1 MSLKTPAELTLEID
15 AAVNPAGGPPLITGA
30 GLNTVLH
37 SLATELT
44 TLPTEVAAAGAGQLA
59 ELRAALQ
66 GQVLVQSAATGTRTY
81 CTSWEQAHAAAAPG
95 DVVTF
100 GPGTF
105 GDPSRQALIQKDLEV
120 RLHAATTWQFS
131 MLYLH
136 TAYQATRRRVRLVG
150 EGCLKGTIM
159 WYGDTPLDVELRHV
173 RHEGVLV
180 HNAYLTTDSNLDQ
193 LLLDGVRF
201 AAPAGADYL
210 TAFTRYGGYYFKP
223 LAVTVRN
230 CQGTVPGGAFYRNTG
245 SGGNPSDAAG
255 NLLRIQGS
263 HLECAPGQPLVVAP
277 DGVVTYD
284 FAQVS
289 YSGTLPDNVLAATQY
304 QFLGLPASA
313 PSSPNADV
321 LRASRV
327 RTAYPSAAA
336 ALAAATAPDVVSVY
350 TPLPLA
356 ETDLGS
362 EILNVPAGVSLTLLT
377 DVSRPNQRT
386 DILTLRGGSGVI
398 NGQHHALR
406 ETTPGNYTNWFI
418 GNYPN
423 VAVDYAIHD
432 LHLDVH
438 NTVGLQVSAQ
448 GTIRYS
454 GDITAAG
461 GDNSVSPSALPATV
475 VVDTNYSRSGAA
487 PATLLG
493 RGTFRQAGGLLAIV
507 NGQNC
512 YFEWSGDVTASADA
526 RFELRQ
532 GTLCLKN
539 GLLHGGT
546 RSAGA
551 EKLVAKNGSDTHLI
565 LENYTVLGTPGQPA
579 IEADTVTLRGST
591 VVVGTIVAT
600 TIIDERPTA
609 SAPAPSAAPAPGLEV
624 VASANVSRDVPA
636 DYVTS
641 LTNCEPTLD
650 VRPAGLP
657 GGWNIKT
664 GEYVAPLSG
673 IYELQVRLH
682 LMDGDAPAGAV
693 YSIAAGPSNKEG
705 SWVLWFPF
713 SPGDTPNRQGAQATR
728 VLYLSAGQAVH
739 ASTTLG
745 GFATTV
751 YGELTVK
758 LLCRSDGQQVAGGTG
773 GTR

>member
-30 GLNTVLH
+30 GLNAVLH

-44 TLPTEVAAAGAGQLA
+44 ALPAEVAAAGAGQLA

-66 GQVLVQSAATGTRTY
+66 GQVLVQSAATGAYTY

-230 CQGTVPGGAFYRNTG
+230 CQGTVPSGAFYRNTG

-255 NLLRIQGS
+255 NLLRIQGA
-263 HLECAPGQPLVVAP
+263 HLECAPDQPLVLAP

-289 YSGTLPDNVLAATQY
+289 YRGTLPANVLAANQY

-313 PSSPNADV
+313 P
-321 LRASRV
+321 
-327 RTAYPSAAA
+327 
-336 ALAAATAPDVVSVY
+336 
-350 TPLPLA
+350 
-356 ETDLGS
+356 
-362 EILNVPAGVSLTLLT
+362 
-377 DVSRPNQRT
+377 
-386 DILTLRGGSGVI
+386 
-398 NGQHHALR
+398 
-406 ETTPGNYTNWFI
+406 
-418 GNYPN
+418 
-423 VAVDYAIHD
+423 VA
-432 LHLDVH
+432 
-438 NTVGLQVSAQ
+438 
-448 GTIRYS
+448 
-454 GDITAAG
+454 
-461 GDNSVSPSALPATV
+461 
-475 VVDTNYSRSGAA
+475 AA
-487 PATLLG
+487 PA
-493 RGTFRQAGGLLAIV
+493 AV
-507 NGQNC
+507 
-512 YFEWSGDVTASADA
+512 
-526 RFELRQ
+526 
-532 GTLCLKN
+532 
-539 GLLHGGT
+539 
-546 RSAGA
+546 
-551 EKLVAKNGSDTHLI
+551 
-565 LENYTVLGTPGQPA
+565 
-579 IEADTVTLRGST
+579 
-591 VVVGTIVAT
+591 
-600 TIIDERPTA
+600 
-609 SAPAPSAAPAPGLEV
+609 PGLEV
-624 VASANVSRDVPA
+624 LAIAEVSRDVPA
-636 DYVTS
+636 DIVSS
-641 LTNCEPTLD
+641 LTDCYPSLD
-650 VRPAGLP
+650 LRPAGLP
-657 GGWNIKT
+657 GGWNVKT
-664 GEYVAPLSG
+664 GEYVVPLSG
-673 IYELQVRLH
+673 MYELQVRLQVS
-682 LMDGDAPAGAV
+682 DADAPAGSV
-693 YSIAAGPSNKEG
+693 YSVGAGPNNKEG
-705 SWVLWFPF
+705 NWVQWFPLF
-713 SPGDTPNRQGAQATR
+713 PSNTPNRQGAQATR
-728 VLYLSAGQAVH
+728 IMYLAAGQAVH
-739 ASTTLG
+739 AHTTLE
-745 GFATTV
+745 GFATAV

-758 LLCRSDGQQVAGGTG
+758 LLCRSDAQQASSP
-773 GTR
+773 TR